1 MTWRPGGLHG
11 FPGAR
16 GTSVTL
22 DAGSS
27 ENTRGARF
35 HSK

>member
-1 MTWRPGGLHG
+1 MTWRPGSLSG

-16 GTSVTL
+16 GASVTL

-27 ENTRGARF
+27 ENARGARF
-35 HSK
+35 RSK